1 MAYKYQ
7 AKKPYKTPEDRK
19 TINLTTWVSP
29 LQYEEWNR
37 VKEKEGGEGWSE
49 WIAEKV
55 QVALNLETLQQLQDE
70 NKVSKDEYNKIHLEN
85 LQLKERV
92 KVMESR
98 VFGVLDDRVMSVLGD
113 KWLTF
118 DDIVQK
124 MIDTEA
130 EATFETLQKLAVNRQ
145 VEVDSAG
152 NRWRQ
157 KL

>member
-1 MAYKYQ
+1 M
-7 AKKPYKTPEDRK
+7 
-19 TINLTTWVSP
+19 
-29 LQYEEWNR
+29 
-37 VKEKEGGEGWSE
+37 
-49 WIAEKV
+49 

-70 NKVSKDEYNKIHLEN
+70 NKVSKVEYNNKIHLEN

-130 EATFETLQKLAVNRQ
+130 EATFETLQKLAVNGQ

-152 NRWRQ
+152 NRGRQ